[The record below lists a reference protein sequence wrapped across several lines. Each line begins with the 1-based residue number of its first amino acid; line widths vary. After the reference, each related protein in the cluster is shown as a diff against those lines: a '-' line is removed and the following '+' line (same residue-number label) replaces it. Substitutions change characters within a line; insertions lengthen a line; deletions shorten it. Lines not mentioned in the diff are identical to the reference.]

1 MVEGI
6 VHEIGEAEPSRIVTI
21 AVQTMDVVFL
31 HGPPAAG
38 KLTLGR
44 RLAER
49 LGIPLFHNHLTV
61 DLVATLFPFGSPG
74 FVALRERIWLE
85 AFQVAAR
92 AGRSFVFTFNPEAT
106 VDPELVGHLEQAVT
120 TAGGRVL
127 YVELRCSEGEIERRL
142 GDASRARFGKLTDLG
157 LYHQIRATGGFDF
170 PALPPPVVVIDTSET
185 SVEEAVE
192 RIEKAVLGERT

>member
-1 MVEGI
+1 
-6 VHEIGEAEPSRIVTI
+6 
-21 AVQTMDVVFL
+21 MDVVFL

-38 KLTLGR
+38 KHTLGQ

-85 AFQVAAR
+85 AFRLAAQ

-106 VDPELVGHLEQAVT
+106 VDPELIGRLERTVT
-120 TAGGRVL
+120 AAGGRVL
-127 YVELRCSEGEIERRL
+127 YVELGCAEEEIERRL
-142 GDASRARFGKLTDLG
+142 GNESRARFGKLTDLG
-157 LYHQIRATGGFDF
+157 LYRRIRAAGGFDF
-170 PALPPPVVVIDTSET
+170 PALPPPVVVIDTGST
-185 SVEEAVE
+185 GVEEAVE
-192 RIEKAVLGERT
+192 AIEQAAAPRT